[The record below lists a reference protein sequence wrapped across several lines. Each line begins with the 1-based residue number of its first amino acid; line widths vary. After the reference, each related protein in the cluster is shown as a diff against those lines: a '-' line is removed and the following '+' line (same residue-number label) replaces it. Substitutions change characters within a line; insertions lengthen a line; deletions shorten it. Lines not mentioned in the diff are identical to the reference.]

1 MKTGSNTMKV
11 KNPKAKQAIL
21 AALADSEMMK
31 ILDCALFH
39 LKSVNDIIKECEIPH
54 TTAYRKIKW
63 LLAENM
69 LVVDKIEITPDGK
82 KFSLF
87 RSVFKSIDVKY
98 DMGNMIVEV
107 EESFDIAGK
116 VVETFFSLE

>member
-1 MKTGSNTMKV
+1 MIV
-11 KNPKAKQAIL
+11 KNQKAKQIL
-21 AALADSEMMK
+21 LTALADEEMMK

-39 LKSVNDIIKECEIPH
+39 LKSVNDIIRECGIPH

-63 LLAENM
+63 LLGENM
-69 LVVDKIEITPDGK
+69 LIVDKIEITPDGK

-87 RSVFKSIDVKY
+87 RSVFKTITVRY

-107 EESFDIAGK
+107 EQSFD
-116 VVETFFSLE
+116 VVDKITETFFSLK

>member
-1 MKTGSNTMKV
+1 MIV
-11 KNPKAKQAIL
+11 KNQKARQVIL
-21 AALADSEMMK
+21 MALADPEMMK
-31 ILDCALFH
+31 ILNCALFH

-63 LLAENM
+63 LLAENL

-87 RSVFKSIDVKY
+87 RSVFKTIAVRYDV
-98 DMGNMIVEV
+98 GNMIVEV
-107 EESFDIAGK
+107 EQSFDIIDKITTA
-116 VVETFFSLE
+116 FFSLE

>member
-1 MKTGSNTMKV
+1 MTIV
-11 KNPKAKQAIL
+11 KNQRAKQAIL
-21 AALADSEMMK
+21 TALADEEMMK

-39 LKSVNDIIKECEIPH
+39 IKSVNDIIKECEIPH

-63 LLAENM
+63 LLGENL
-69 LVVDKIEITPDGK
+69 LVVDKIEITADGK

-87 RSVFKSIDVKY
+87 RSVFKSISVRY

-107 EESFDIAGK
+107 EESFDIVGK
-116 VVETFFSLE
+116 ITETFFSL

>member
-1 MKTGSNTMKV
+1 MIV
-11 KNPKAKQAIL
+11 KNQKAKQAIL
-21 AALADSEMMK
+21 AALADQEMMK

-63 LLAENM
+63 LLGENL

-87 RSVFKSIDVKY
+87 RSVFKSISVKY
-98 DMGNMIVEV
+98 DLGNIVVEV
-107 EESFDIAGK
+107 EENFDIVDK
-116 VVETFFSLE
+116 VTETFFSLE

>member
-1 MKTGSNTMKV
+1 MIV
-11 KNPKAKQAIL
+11 KNEKAKQAVL
-21 AALADSEMMK
+21 VALADKEIMK

-39 LKSVNDIIKECEIPH
+39 LKSVNDVIKECAIPH

-63 LLAENM
+63 LLGENL

-87 RSVFKSIDVKY
+87 RSVFKSISVRY
-98 DMGNMIVEV
+98 DMGDMVVEA
-107 EESFDIAGK
+107 EESFDIVGK
-116 VVETFFSLE
+116 VTERFFSF